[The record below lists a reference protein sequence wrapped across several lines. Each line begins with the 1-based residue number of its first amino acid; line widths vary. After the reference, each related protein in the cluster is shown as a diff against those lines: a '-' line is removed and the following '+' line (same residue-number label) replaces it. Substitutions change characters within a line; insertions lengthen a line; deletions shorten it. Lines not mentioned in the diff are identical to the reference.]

1 MSILANIYNTYKLFY
16 VSPLCRKFKVLETC
30 GFVEM

>member
-1 MSILANIYNTYKLFY
+1 MSILANIYNMQKLFY
-16 VSPLCRKFKVLETC
+16 VSPFRHKFKVLETC